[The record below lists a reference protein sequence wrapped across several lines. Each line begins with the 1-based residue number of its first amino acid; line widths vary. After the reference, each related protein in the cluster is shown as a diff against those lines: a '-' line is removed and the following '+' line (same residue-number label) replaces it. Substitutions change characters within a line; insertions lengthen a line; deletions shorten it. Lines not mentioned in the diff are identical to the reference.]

1 MSTFYLYR
9 GYNHGRTTK
18 ALAIVEGLQSAT
30 KAAKRLSKQLGVI
43 CVRDCLGG
51 LRVEIKPNE
60 IETSIEDMAQA
71 CVDEYRNIYS
81 EELHLQQCWHREG
94 GV

>member
-9 GYNHGRTTK
+9 GYDHGRTTK
-18 ALAIVEGLQSAT
+18 ALAIVEGIQGAT

-51 LRVEIKPNE
+51 LRVEIKASG
-60 IETSIEDMAQA
+60 IETSIEDMVQA
-71 CVDEYRNIYS
+71 CVDEYKNQYG
-81 EELHLQQCWHREG
+81 EK
-94 GV
+94 